1 MTHVFGPVP
10 SRRLGHSLGVDLL
23 PFKTCTYDCIYCQL
37 GRTTNKTLAR
47 KQYVPLSDVLA
58 DVKRKLEDGVKAD
71 YITLSGSGE
80 PTLFSELGPL
90 VTSLKSMTDV
100 PIAVL
105 TNGSLLWDE
114 EVRRALLPVDLVVPS
129 LDASD
134 AAMFEYVNR
143 PCRGISFERMVE
155 GLVRFR
161 QEFARPIWLEV
172 MLLGG
177 VTSGEQEAQALMA
190 HINRIQPDKVQL
202 NTVVRPPAEA
212 FARPVSPARM
222 EELANLFG
230 SRAEVVTDFREAHQ
244 EPEAAAKREDV
255 LDLLRR
261 RPCSIGDVASGLDIH
276 RNEAVKHVQHLMEEG
291 AVTTHTK
298 DSTVFYVVTQDE
310 TARL

>member
-1 MTHVFGPVP
+1 MSHVFGPVP
-10 SRRLGHSLGVDLL
+10 SRRLGRSLGVDLV

-37 GRTTNKTLAR
+37 GKTTNRTIVR
-47 KQYVPLSDVLA
+47 KEYVPLGDVLA
-58 DVKRKLEDGVKAD
+58 DVERKLEDGVKAD

-90 VTSLKSMTDV
+90 VTSLKSMTEV

-143 PCRGISFERMVE
+143 PCRGIAFQQMIE
-155 GLVRFR
+155 GLVAFR
-161 QEFARPIWLEV
+161 QEFAKPIWLEV

-177 VTSGEQEAQALMA
+177 VTSGEQEVQELMA

-222 EELANLFG
+222 QELANLFG
-230 SRAEVVTDFREAHQ
+230 SRAEVVTDFQEAHKR
-244 EPEAAAKREDV
+244 PEMLAKRDDV
-255 LDLLRR
+255 LNLLRR
-261 RPCSIGDVASGLDIH
+261 RPCSVEDVASGLGIH
-276 RNEAVKHVQHLMEEG
+276 RNEVVKHLQHLMEEG
-291 AVTTHTK
+291 EVRTK
-298 DSTVFYVVTQDE
+298 ATGSIVFYVITKNE
-310 TARL
+310 TDRL